1 VDRWCDIA
9 IEWMRQADAALSAHD
24 NNANVSV
31 QANLASTLN
40 AEMQNYV
47 EMQNNLTERVAEL
60 EREQAAWREE
70 VRQLRLQV
78 FQRNRSLFAA
88 NEEVRRLRLQVFQA
102 GHLITDALDVLPHD
116 LRDRAIAFLRA
127 ADSGTGVKK

>member
-40 AEMQNYV
+40 AV
-47 EMQNNLTERVAEL
+47 V
-60 EREQAAWREE
+60 
-70 VRQLRLQV
+70 
-78 FQRNRSLFAA
+78 
-88 NEEVRRLRLQVFQA
+88 
-102 GHLITDALDVLPHD
+102 
-116 LRDRAIAFLRA
+116 RA
-127 ADSGTGVKK
+127 ADQQSDYLTQWADTPEREALLEAEAKRLADKPSV